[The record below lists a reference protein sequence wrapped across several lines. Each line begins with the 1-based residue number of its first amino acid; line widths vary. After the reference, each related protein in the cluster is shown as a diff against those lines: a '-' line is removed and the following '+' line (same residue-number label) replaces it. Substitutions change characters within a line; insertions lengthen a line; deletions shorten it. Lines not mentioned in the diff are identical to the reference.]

1 MSTYWGFFYYTMPKK
16 HISYKGK
23 ERTKLFRENFPF
35 YPIPKQND
43 RCLCIHCEKD
53 YKIKDLQVNKSVK
66 GHIWIMCRDYP
77 KCDGSVIDIMYKDDD
92 NDDLFKRIDLGLSPY
107 GIEKID

>member
-1 MSTYWGFFYYTMPKK
+1 MTNKYF
-16 HISYKGK
+16 SYEGK
-23 ERTKLFRENFPF
+23 EKTKLFRANFPF

-66 GHIWIMCRDYP
+66 GDIWIMCRDYP
-77 KCDGSVIDIMYKDDD
+77 KCNGSVIDIMYQE
-92 NDDLFKRIDLGLSPY
+92 NSGDDLFKRIDLGLSPY